1 MMTKNDEE
9 EEEKTDPIMEIY
21 NSLKNN
27 LNKNLSDY
35 NNLKDRVALNT
46 LNKKLQQIIS
56 NLENIKNKLQNS
68 IKSNSNYKSLLGP
81 TLDLAIIVRNIINTD
96 TYFVNLIYNN
106 SKFIPM
112 GGEFIYDR
120 ELNLKKIINLI
131 ELNKENKININ
142 NDIFLEIKD
151 EVKNYEDEVKKYKEV
166 K

>member
-1 MMTKNDEE
+1 
-9 EEEKTDPIMEIY
+9 MEIY

-27 LNKNLSDY
+27 LNKNLSEY

-56 NLENIKNKLQNS
+56 NLENIKNKLQNL

-81 TLDLAIIVRNIINTD
+81 TLDLAIVVRNIINTD

-112 GGEFIYDR
+112 SGEFIYDR

-142 NDIFLEIKD
+142 NTIFLEIKD
-151 EVKNYEDEVKKYKEV
+151 
-166 K
+166 